1 MASDESSPLQY
12 TSRLAGDLSALV
24 SMWWAPAFRAEMI
37 TASGQPLTV
46 TEARL
51 LWELGRRGTARP
63 GELAALMEIGAPAV
77 TKVLAKLRDRD
88 LIIQEAVADDR
99 RVRRVR
105 LTDRGTATT
114 QRLFEVGDTLVNEA
128 VAGWAPERVRQL
140 AELLTEFVDAARDLP
155 TGSAPHQGAAGNSN

>member
-24 SMWWAPAFRAEMI
+24 SMWWAPSFRAEMI

-88 LIIQEAVADDR
+88 LIIQEADADDR

-114 QRLFEVGDTLVNEA
+114 RRLFEVGDTLVDDA
-128 VAGWAPERVRQL
+128 VAEWAPEKVRQL
-140 AELLTEFVDAARDLP
+140 AELLAEFVDAARDLP
-155 TGSAPHQGAAGNSN
+155 AGSAPHRGAAGNSN